1 MFYYIPHSSETRRK
15 IRHVKQGHR
24 KYKKITQ
31 IELLE
36 MKIAIT
42 LEGVDNRLTAEEKIS
57 ELEDRKT
64 NREKRQNKMTES
76 Q

>member
-1 MFYYIPHSSETRRK
+1 
-15 IRHVKQGHR
+15 
-24 KYKKITQ
+24 
-31 IELLE
+31 